1 MNVYVGMGVHHKRS
15 QITIVDGAGVQQRNR
30 NLANDPAKLIP
41 VLGVLAPG
49 TPVAFEAA
57 SGWGWLVELLAV
69 AHQGWMVG
77 ATNWPWTGGVYRR
90 QSHPEPAAVRGSGA
104 APPIRQPRLRQAGRP
119 HRQCRR
125 FTGRTVPRGL
135 ASAERNPA
143 AVGLD
148 WFRRAYPRRLLPGKL
163 LVGWMS

>member
-15 QITIVDGAGVQQRNR
+15 QIAVVDGAGVPSATATW
-30 NLANDPAKLIP
+30 ANDPAKLIP

-77 ATNWPWTGGVYRR
+77 ATNWPLGRWSLPPAEPSRACRR
-90 QSHPEPAAVRGSGA
+90 SRFRCCATNPPAAASPSW
-104 APPIRQPRLRQAGRP
+104 PPA
-119 HRQCRR
+119 
-125 FTGRTVPRGL
+125 
-135 ASAERNPA
+135 
-143 AVGLD
+143 
-148 WFRRAYPRRLLPGKL
+148 
-163 LVGWMS
+163 

>member
-1 MNVYVGMGVHHKRS
+1 MNVCVGMGVHRKGS
-15 QITIVDGAGVQQRNR
+15 QIAIVDGAGVQQRNR

-77 ATNWPWTGGVYRR
+77 ATNWPWAGGVYRQ

-125 FTGRTVPRGL
+125 FAGRIVPRGL

-143 AVGLD
+143 AVGFGLVPPP
-148 WFRRAYPRRLLPGKL
+148 YPRRLLPGKL